1 MGVLILL
8 CTFVVSVVAFL
19 VCAMAFRMCVCV
31 CVCVCVCMCVCVLSL
46 SLSLSLSPAYFA
58 IIALC
63 ETEGTWGEGC
73 TFLLLICLLDL
84 VIMFSQLLCFS
95 TLSIPSGRAQ
105 TGVQALCIKFN
116 A

>member
-31 CVCVCVCMCVCVLSL
+31 CVCVCVCTL

-95 TLSIPSGRAQ
+95 TLSIPSGRA
-105 TGVQALCIKFN
+105 
-116 A
+116 